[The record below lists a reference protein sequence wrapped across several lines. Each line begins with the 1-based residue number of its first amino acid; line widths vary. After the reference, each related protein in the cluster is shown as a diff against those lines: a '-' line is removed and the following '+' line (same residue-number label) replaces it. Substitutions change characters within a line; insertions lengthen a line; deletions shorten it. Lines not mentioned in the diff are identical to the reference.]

1 MEKEEVKDADDNVT
15 SSTEKTTETVKIDGG
30 TLVSEKTEVTDAT
43 GNVTTTENIKA
54 ESNDNTIL
62 YIGIVVG
69 AIIVIAVVAVFLRKH

>member
-1 MEKEEVKDADDNVT
+1 MKDADDNVT